1 MDNKEYTKNALLT
14 MNGNSEAI
22 SDRLNQDNMEHILH
36 AALGVTTEAGEIA
49 DQVKKHVYYGK
60 KLDRDNLIEESGDLA
75 WYLVVLLQALNSS
88 LDEALEKNIKKLK
101 LRYGNS
107 FSEEKAINRDVK
119 AERKILEEKENV
131 Q

>member
-14 MNGNSEAI
+14 MNDNSEAI